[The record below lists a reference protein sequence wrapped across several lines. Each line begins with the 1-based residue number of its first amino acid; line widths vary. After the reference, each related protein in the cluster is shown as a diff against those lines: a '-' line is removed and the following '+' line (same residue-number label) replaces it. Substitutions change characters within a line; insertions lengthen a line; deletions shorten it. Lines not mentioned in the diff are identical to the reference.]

1 VKQMILKNPKEAIKL
16 VKSDAYYDKY
26 SICIFC
32 LLHDVL
38 KPNQIYDFVFGAAYV
53 GAFDEN
59 KNVQNINCIRI
70 LVEIMFGF
78 QMLGEI
84 FDLLISHGI

>member
-1 VKQMILKNPKEAIKL
+1 MKKRINSNDKGAYLHTNYMKQMILKNPKEAIKL

-26 SICIFC
+26 GICVFC

-38 KPNQIYDFVFGAAYV
+38 KPNQVYDFIFSAANL

-59 KNVQNINCIRI
+59 KNI
-70 LVEIMFGF
+70 
-78 QMLGEI
+78 
-84 FDLLISHGI
+84 